1 MKQETIYINV
11 CNPKTNSMVNY
22 DYDRITW
29 KEINNEPEL
38 IRFKNSEISN
48 CVCDYFKKNKNELFI
63 SAAVLVQRYIKGL
76 NTKLSETITSQNH
89 NSFTIIIDN
98 NDAIIDNTD
107 AVDTISTIEINDISD
122 IDDGKETLLNLG

>member
-98 NDAIIDNTD
+98 NDAFVFASTNT
-107 AVDTISTIEINDISD
+107 VNEQNSIEHGEFVSFLYQ
-122 IDDGKETLLNLG
+122 KTK